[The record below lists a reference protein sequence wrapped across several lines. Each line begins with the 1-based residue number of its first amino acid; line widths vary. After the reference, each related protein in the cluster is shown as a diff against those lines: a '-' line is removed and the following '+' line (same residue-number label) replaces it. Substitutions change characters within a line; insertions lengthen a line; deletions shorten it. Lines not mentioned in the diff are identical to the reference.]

1 MNKFV
6 RKILNGLVIV
16 GIVLFSAFF
25 IEQAFKFRKHI
36 ESITD
41 TAPLVEEYEIIP
53 ERVASYS
60 QTEQT
65 ILAYHNSRV
74 ATNSF
79 WISIIAVFV
88 TFLAFFVQYTFN
100 AEQRKDIA
108 RERDL
113 NQFFHLMDVY
123 RSVTNSMRIPNIT
136 EGKDVCHF
144 MFYEY
149 KAMFKIASDFISQKH
164 YIDIWTVKD
173 INDLTFAFFINGI
186 TRNAL
191 PTFNTDIM
199 TPEDKESLLIAF
211 RDHLFSIRDDAKA
224 QPIKYLNDYEGRSIK
239 FFDGHRP
246 RLVPY
251 IKYINLILDWIIK
264 HSKTAN
270 ERKEYLSY
278 LIAEMTDHEIGL
290 LYCSLNTPN
299 YSLYIKPY
307 LKTVD
312 QESLLLKGIFD
323 SIPSTIS
330 FKFYYDKEDF
340 LG

>member
-1 MNKFV
+1 MNKIV
-6 RKILNGLVIV
+6 RYFLNGLVIV
-16 GIVLFSAFF
+16 GIFLFSAFF

-36 ESITD
+36 EVLSD
-41 TAPLVEEYEIIP
+41 TPPMVEEIGSIP
-53 ERVASYS
+53 DNVAAYS
-60 QTEQT
+60 QSEYS

-108 RERDL
+108 RERDM

-123 RSVTNSMRIPNIT
+123 RSVTNSMRIPHIT

-149 KAMFKIASDFISQKH
+149 KAMFKIATDFLGKKQML
-164 YIDIWTVKD
+164 DIWTEKD
-173 INDLTFAFFINGI
+173 INDLTYAFFINGI
-186 TRNAL
+186 TRNTLPAFSTCLLNPEEQKAL
-191 PTFNTDIM
+191 LT
-199 TPEDKESLLIAF
+199 EF
-211 RDHLFSIRDDAKA
+211 RDYLFMIRDDMSYH
-224 QPIKYLNDYEGRSIK
+224 PIKYLNDYEGRGIK

-251 IKYINLILDWIIK
+251 VKYINLLLEWIVG
-264 HSKTAN
+264 HCKTAE

-278 LIAEMTDHEIGL
+278 LIAEMSDHEIGL
-290 LYCSLNTPN
+290 LYSSVNTPN
-299 YSLYIKPY
+299 YSSYIKPNS
-307 LKTVD
+307 KTSD
-312 QESLLLKGIFD
+312 KESMLYKGIFASVPD
-323 SIPSTIS
+323 SIS
-330 FKFYYDKEDF
+330 FKFYYDKKAF